1 LALSTGGKRMFPSEM
16 VILMDIAKNKD
27 SRKQLVNRPMDIIN
41 EYISY
46 LCDSL
51 VRRGYIKGSRA
62 KGYQLTPM
70 GREIL
75 RVRGKNEARVKNN
88 KPKRLGSN
96 IVTSWITAKRAVDA
110 K

>member
-1 LALSTGGKRMFPSEM
+1 MFPSEM

-51 VRRGYIKGSRA
+51 VRRGYIKGNRT
-62 KGYQLTPM
+62 KGYRLTSM
-70 GREIL
+70 GRGIL
-75 RVRGKNEARVKNN
+75 RVQAKNEARVKE
-88 KPKRLGSN
+88 
-96 IVTSWITAKRAVDA
+96 T
-110 K
+110 